1 MKKPRYTKTSE
12 TGTFLKPITLKN
24 ASQDHYVNMMRDM
37 TITFCTGPAGTAKTY
52 LATWVALEAL
62 LVHRSVKKIILTRPI
77 VAVEDIGY
85 LPGDMQE
92 KIHPY
97 VLPLLDAIEDHVGP
111 TKAKELIEAGF
122 IDIVPLAYMR
132 GRSLNEAFL
141 VLDEAQ
147 NTTKEQMK
155 MFLTRI
161 GYDSKMVITG
171 DLTQND
177 MPRHVE
183 PGLGWAVE
191 RLRSTS
197 REIGVVEFGSR
208 EIVRNPLIGAML
220 SHLEVPSAFAP
231 MVASVIPLMEEEPI
245 VRPRIRASKA
255 ARASLLDPK

>member
-1 MKKPRYTKTSE
+1 MATKRQRYSKTSE
-12 TGTFLKPITLKN
+12 TGTFLKPLRVMN
-24 ASQDHYVNMMRDM
+24 AAQEHYMNMMREM
-37 TITFCTGPAGTAKTY
+37 TVTFCTGPAGTAKTY
-52 LATWVALEAL
+52 LATYIALEAL
-62 LVHRSVKKIILTRPI
+62 LVHRSVKKVILTRPI

-111 TKAKELIEAGF
+111 TKTKDLIENGF

-141 VLDEAQ
+141 VLDESQ

-155 MFLTRI
+155 MFLTRL

-177 MPRHVE
+177 LPRHIE

-191 RLRSTS
+191 QLRATNS
-197 REIGVVEFGSR
+197 EIGVVEFAPR
-208 EIVRNPLIGAML
+208 DIVRNPLIGAML
-220 SHLEVPSAFAP
+220 QHLDGVTKTD
-231 MVASVIPLMEEEPI
+231 
-245 VRPRIRASKA
+245 IRSDVVDKDT
-255 ARASLLDPK
+255 RRENTLQRMKSSLLRGSK